1 MDPQIEKDI
10 AASLR
15 EILKWTRIQAIP
27 AARSTLQNTLSETI
41 HRKIYQA
48 LDGRATQMQL
58 AKEFSTSQSTISRL
72 ITAWQRAGI
81 AEEASPGRYLKTF
94 DLKGLGIEE
103 NVIED

>member
-10 AASLR
+10 AASLK
-15 EILKWTRIQAIP
+15 EILKWTRIQAMP
-27 AARSTLQNTLSETI
+27 AVKSALQSTLSETI

-48 LDGRATQMQL
+48 LDGTATQMQL
-58 AKEFSTSQSTISRL
+58 AKAFNTSQSTISRL

-81 AEEASPGRYLKTF
+81 AEELSPGKYLKTF

-103 NVIED
+103 NVVED